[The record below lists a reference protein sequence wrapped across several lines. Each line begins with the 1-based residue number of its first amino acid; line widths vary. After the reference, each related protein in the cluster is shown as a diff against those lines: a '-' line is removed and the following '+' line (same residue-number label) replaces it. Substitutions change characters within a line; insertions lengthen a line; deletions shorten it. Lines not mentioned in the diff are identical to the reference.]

1 MSLVLE
7 LITEILSDLYVELML
22 LVVPKRITKG
32 RRTVAKLL
40 VAAELILLLVAVV
53 AGILLIVE
61 GGSLAGGIVLLTAV
75 VALSVWQIVFGLRR
89 RLRERKRNE

>member
-61 GGSLAGGIVLLTAV
+61 GGSLAGGIGLLTAV
-75 VALSVWQIVFGLRR
+75 VALSVWQIVFGFRR